1 MYNKTPNSPSS
12 IYVYSDKGY
21 DENYD
26 IIFNKLD
33 DEIELVLPDDF
44 NEPLNE
50 NSFPE
55 NLTSLVFGK
64 YYNQV
69 LTKETLPKNLKYL
82 VLGDSFNKKINPNDL
97 PDTLISLTLGKYFN
111 QYLEVGSLPKSLLY
125 LKIGEKFNKDIL
137 EKVLPDGLIT
147 LEFDKFSCFQ
157 KKIKKNILPNS
168 IKKLVFGD
176 EFNQKIKP
184 NRLPAELKYFI
195 LGREYFHDLN
205 NVLPDKVKYLEVGLK
220 FIHRLINIPSSL
232 EIICFDRFDYRK
244 VESKTIKK
252 IIIKNLLNGRKN
264 IEFPDNL
271 EEVQL
276 IKYKLNPEY
285 PLNLN
290 CNLINE
296 YGDII
301 NL

>member
-1 MYNKTPNSPSS
+1 MYSKTPDSPSS

-33 DEIELVLPDDF
+33 DEIELVLPDNF
-44 NEPLNE
+44 NEPLSE

-69 LTKETLPKNLKYL
+69 LTKKTLPINLKYL

-111 QYLEVGSLPKSLLY
+111 QYLDVGSLPSSLLY

-137 EKVLPDGLIT
+137 EKVLPDKLIT

-168 IKKLVFGD
+168 IKKLVFGNKY
-176 EFNQKIKP
+176 NQRIKP
-184 NRLPAELKYFI
+184 NRLPSELKYFI
-195 LGREYFHDLN
+195 LGREYLHDLN
-205 NVLPDKVKYLEVGLK
+205 NVLPNKVKYLEVG
-220 FIHRLINIPSSL
+220 FNYVHYFDNIPLSL
-232 EIICFDRFDYRK
+232 EIICFDYYYK
-244 VESKTIKK
+244 SIAEITTIKK
-252 IIIKNLLNGRKN
+252 IILKNFYNGSSIIK
-264 IEFPDNL
+264 FPDNL
-271 EEVQL
+271 QELQI

-285 PLNLN
+285 PLNIN
-290 CNLINE
+290 CNVINE